1 MGAIPGYRDLITQKR
16 RQAAMARINKG
27 KMHKKSIHALKVIQ
41 PAAAGIDLGS
51 REHWVA
57 GPPLKDNTPNVQR
70 FGTATPELLRLAD
83 WLKEQGVKTLA
94 MESTGVYWIP
104 LFEILASR
112 GFEVNL
118 VNARQVSHVPGRKT
132 DMLDCQWLQLLHACG
147 LLRGSFR
154 PSDDICRLRALIR
167 ERNTMVDQR
176 SDWVRR
182 MQKSLD
188 QMNVCVHHAVSDITG
203 ATGMAII
210 RAIVNGERDPQTLAR
225 MRDRRCQK
233 SEQQIAE
240 ELTGNWRLE
249 HLFNLAQALKMYDQ
263 FCQTVTEYDA
273 EILAYIKT
281 LQPCMDDDQCA
292 PPPPISA
299 SKTREIAKK
308 GQAPMRQ
315 ALYQLTGF
323 DLTTIDGIG
332 VDTAA
337 VVISELGPDFSTFP
351 DEGHFVAYLRLAPNL
366 SISAGKKV
374 PSKLKGTT
382 TSRVATAL
390 RVAALAL
397 RNSKTAL
404 AAFYRRISRRKG
416 ASVAVFATARKLAQ
430 IIYRLICYGQAY
442 IDIGAKAYENQFNS
456 RRLRYFT
463 QALKDMGYKVQPLSA
478 EKACS
483 AY

>member
-1 MGAIPGYRDLITQKR
+1 
-16 RQAAMARINKG
+16 MARNRKG
-27 KMHKKSIHALKVIQ
+27 KMSKKSIHALKVIK
-41 PAAAGIDLGS
+41 PDAAGIDLGS

-57 GPPLKDNTPNVQR
+57 GPPFEDDTPNVQR
-70 FGTATPELLRLAD
+70 FGTTTPELLRLAD
-83 WLKEQGVKTLA
+83 WLKEQKLTTVA

-104 LFEILASR
+104 LFEILDSR
-112 GFEVNL
+112 GLDVNL
-118 VNARQVSHVPGRKT
+118 VNARQISHVPGRKT

-210 RAIVNGERDPQTLAR
+210 RAIVDGERDPRTLAK
-225 MRDRRCQK
+225 MRDRRCK
-233 SEQQIAE
+233 KTEDQIAE
-240 ELTGNWRLE
+240 ELTGNWRAE
-249 HLFNLAQALKMYDQ
+249 HLFNLCQALKMYDQ
-263 FCQTVTEYDA
+263 FCQVVAEYDA
-273 EILAYIKT
+273 EILAYIKG
-281 LQPCMDDDQCA
+281 LPSSVDDDQTA
-292 PPPPISA
+292 PPPVSKSKA
-299 SKTREIAKK
+299 SNIAKK
-308 GQAPMRQ
+308 GQGPMRE
-315 ALYQLTGF
+315 ALFQLTGF

-337 VVISELGPDFSTFP
+337 VITSELGFDYSAFP

-374 PSKLKGTT
+374 RSKLKGTT
-382 TSRVATAL
+382 TSRVAAAL
-390 RVAALAL
+390 RMAALAV

-404 AAFYRRISRRKG
+404 GAYYRRISRRKG

-430 IIYRLICYGQAY
+430 IIYRLVRYGQAY
-442 IDIGAKAYENQFNS
+442 IDIGAKTYEKQFNS
-456 RRLRYFT
+456 RRLIHFT
-463 QALKDMGYKVQPLSA
+463 KALKDMGYKVEPLAA
-478 EKACS
+478 EELCS
-483 AY
+483 AC